1 MLLGVGLLSWAVT
14 PDRAASGNFL
24 LSSVRYHRAFS
35 NSGVAG
41 VLLGL
46 GAEVAHGVGAFR

>member
-1 MLLGVGLLSWAVT
+1 MS
-14 PDRAASGNFL
+14 L